1 MIIIG
6 HRFIPSEN
14 FFHVPNIDAVKNTPP
29 SSSIYLEFD
38 EDNLETINH
47 ATKNNLC
54 LALSVNNITE
64 LIYASS
70 LGASYIIVEKE
81 FAHSAQNIANE
92 YLFDAKILVNIQ
104 DESEIEEF
112 ALAGI
117 DGVIFSNA
125 IIKTPS

>member
-14 FFHVPNIDAVKNTPP
+14 FFHVSNIDAIKNTPP
-29 SSSIYLEFD
+29 ASCIYLEF
-38 EDNLETINH
+38 EEENLETINH
-47 ATKNNLC
+47 ATKNNVC
-54 LALSVNNITE
+54 LALSVNNITQ
-64 LIYASS
+64 LIYASN

-81 FAHSAQNIANE
+81 LAHSAQNIANE
-92 YLFDAKILVNIQ
+92 YLFDAKILVSIG

-112 ALAGI
+112 ALSSI